1 MENNKNNMS
10 KCFEAMR
17 EIKAMK
23 PKKPLIIKDPD
34 SQNIIGNKS
43 EQTKI
48 ITNHFKNQF
57 YKQAPPIPN
66 IQPKP
71 MRKPFTSEEI
81 KKAVKRLKNNK
92 SPGADN
98 VKAELLKYGND
109 EIFEEIAIILNGVA
123 TTGEHPDELT
133 HGILTPLQKPG
144 KARGPTENLRPIILF
159 SLLRKILA
167 ICILERSKERINNA
181 IPVTQAAYKQGR
193 STTEHTFAIKTLV
206 EWAIT

>member
-1 MENNKNNMS
+1 MAEIHSEIKKQEETMLEQKLKKMENNKNNMS

-43 EQTKI
+43 EQTKL

-71 MRKPFTSEEI
+71 MSKPFTSEEI
-81 KKAVKRLKNNK
+81 
-92 SPGADN
+92 
-98 VKAELLKYGND
+98 
-109 EIFEEIAIILNGVA
+109 
-123 TTGEHPDELT
+123 
-133 HGILTPLQKPG
+133 
-144 KARGPTENLRPIILF
+144 
-159 SLLRKILA
+159 
-167 ICILERSKERINNA
+167 
-181 IPVTQAAYKQGR
+181 
-193 STTEHTFAIKTLV
+193 
-206 EWAIT
+206 